1 MFSLPRMRKMKEE
14 KKTMTAK
21 DILSIRK
28 PEGDELPSCRVE
40 SDMPVLDVI
49 PRLLDS
55 KHHTLAVMEEGEALG
70 IIDETSLLEGIGR
83 MIAPRDDC
91 SVITLE
97 CSPQEYSASVLAHAV
112 EDSDAH
118 LVDLMT
124 TPGENGQL
132 TVTLRVRHTD
142 PTAAVRSLERY
153 DFHVIDA
160 HSSGDT
166 IESMEI
172 ATERLLALQALM
184 NV

>member
-1 MFSLPRMRKMKEE
+1 
-14 KKTMTAK
+14 MTAK
-21 DILSIRK
+21 DIISPRRPSINQNQLAK
-28 PEGDELPSCRVE
+28 ID
-40 SDMPVLDVI
+40 SDMPLLDII
-49 PRLLDS
+49 PRLLDA
-55 KHHTLAVMEEGEALG
+55 KMRELAVVEEEETIG
-70 IIDETSLLEGIGR
+70 IIDQTSLLEGIGR

-118 LVDLMT
+118 LVDLIT
-124 TPGENGQL
+124 SPAENGQIL
-132 TVTLRVRHTD
+132 VTLRVRHSD

-153 DFHVIDA
+153 DFNVIEA
-160 HSSGDT
+160 HSSADT
-166 IESMEI
+166 IQSMEI